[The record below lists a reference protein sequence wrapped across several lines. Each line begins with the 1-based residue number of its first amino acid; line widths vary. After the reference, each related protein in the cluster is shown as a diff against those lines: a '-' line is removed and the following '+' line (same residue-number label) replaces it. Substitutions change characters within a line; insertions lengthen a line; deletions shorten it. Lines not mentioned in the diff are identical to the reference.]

1 MRFQNTVVNTEKQLM
16 TGLEKYKRNIII
28 KALIIPF
35 AVTLIAVSLFLLS
48 LPDIKKAMPNGVQY
62 SQQESALLAENGA

>member
-1 MRFQNTVVNTEKQLM
+1 M

-35 AVTLIAVSLFLLS
+35 AVTLIAVSLILLS
-48 LPDIKKAMPNGVQY
+48 LPNIKEAMPNGVQY
-62 SQQESALLAENGA
+62 SQQESALQAENGA

>member
-1 MRFQNTVVNTEKQLM
+1 M

-48 LPDIKKAMPNGVQY
+48 LPDIKEAMPNGVRY
-62 SQQESALLAENGA
+62 SQQESALQAENGA

>member
-1 MRFQNTVVNTEKQLM
+1 M

-35 AVTLIAVSLFLLS
+35 AVTLIAASLFLLS
-48 LPDIKKAMPNGVQY
+48 LPDIKEAMPNGVQY
-62 SQQESALLAENGA
+62 SQQEGTQQSENGA

>member
-1 MRFQNTVVNTEKQLM
+1 M

-48 LPDIKKAMPNGVQY
+48 LPDIKEDMPNGVQY
-62 SQQESALLAENGA
+62 SQQESALQAENGA

>member
-1 MRFQNTVVNTEKQLM
+1 M

-48 LPDIKKAMPNGVQY
+48 LPDIKEDMPNGVRY
-62 SQQESALLAENGA
+62 SQQESALQAENGA